1 MAEQATTL
9 MKSRRRITAPKA
21 QKHAENRLITS
32 GIRDR
37 RNGGQRSI
45 CAAKILNRQMSALG
59 QKRTSEYVQA
69 MSALPPKADIEASMS
84 TQVDFQNCCSSE
96 TAPSNFY
103 TRLPLPDSFPSLV
116 CQGRGRGVSNAI
128 ADENA
133 DRTNAPSTC
142 RLGCFCVR
150 SPYDKHPHGQSTS
163 KRLKLLALPRGLQG
177 LSDFSGLLTRLA
189 TDVSHPFS

>member
-84 TQVDFQNCCSSE
+84 RQDDFQNCCGSE
-96 TAPSNFY
+96 APPSNFY
-103 TRLPLPDSFPSLV
+103 TRLRLPSPSRVSFAKRCDFAFYFDDDTTIDSTARRPSGY
-116 CQGRGRGVSNAI
+116 CRNAV
-128 ADENA
+128 
-133 DRTNAPSTC
+133 
-142 RLGCFCVR
+142 L
-150 SPYDKHPHGQSTS
+150 
-163 KRLKLLALPRGLQG
+163 
-177 LSDFSGLLTRLA
+177 
-189 TDVSHPFS
+189 